1 MQTGILPDQQER
13 SAVSSLFLVPHGVDR
28 EAEGRRLAAPLLAS
42 DQHGEGLVLRGVH
55 PDLIELSPPTG
66 KQKIGIAQVR
76 EVIRDGQFAPTQ
88 ASHKICLLPTAEAL
102 TPEAANA
109 LLKVL
114 EEPPR
119 GLVFLLLAEHSSD
132 ILPTILSRSR
142 IVRLT
147 PPSQEEILAKLTAV
161 GYGEEEGRYLL
172 ALVHNDEELR
182 DFLATH
188 EDLAALRA
196 QAEERVRGATP
207 EEWVAAVTGSDPILR
222 HAGILVAVDRFLDGD
237 VELAVVGAR
246 LLARVERAKGV
257 LFLEDLLD
265 VAFAMVRW
273 KAIFPPYEDR
283 LLASLCERVRPKVV
297 LAFCRRVEKRYQALE
312 RYAPPES
319 VFLSLFLAIGRLARA

>member
-1 MQTGILPDQQER
+1 
-13 SAVSSLFLVPHGVDR
+13 
-28 EAEGRRLAAPLLAS
+28 
-42 DQHGEGLVLRGVH
+42 
-55 PDLIELSPPTG
+55 LIELSPPTG

-88 ASHKICLLPTAEAL
+88 ASHKVCLLPVAEAL

-147 PPSQEEILAKLTAV
+147 PPSQEETLAKLTAV

-172 ALVHNDEELR
+172 ALVHNEEELQ
-182 DFLATH
+182 DFLVSH
-188 EDLAALRA
+188 EDLAALRT
-196 QAEERVRGATP
+196 QAEERAHAATP
-207 EEWVAAVTGSDPILR
+207 EEWIAAVTGSDPILR
-222 HAGILVAVDRFLDGD
+222 HAGILVGIGRFLDRD

-246 LLARVERAKGV
+246 LLARVERAKGA
-257 LFLEDLLD
+257 LFLGDLLN

-273 KAIFPPYEDR
+273 EAIPPPYEDR
-283 LLASLCERVRPKVV
+283 LLASLCERVHPEAV
-297 LAFCRRVEKRYQALE
+297 LAFCRRLEERYQAFE

-319 VFLSLFLAIGRLARA
+319 VFLSLFLAIGRLTHA

>member
-1 MQTGILPDQQER
+1 GVLPDQQER

-28 EAEGRRLAAPLLAS
+28 EAEGRLLAAPLLGS
-42 DQHGEGLVLRGVH
+42 DQQGEGLVLRGVH

-76 EVIRDGQFAPTQ
+76 EVIRDGQFASTQ
-88 ASHKICLLPTAEAL
+88 APHKVCLLPTAEAL

-132 ILPTILSRSR
+132 ILPTLLSRSR

-147 PPSQEEILAKLTAV
+147 PPSQEDSLAKLTAT

-172 ALVHNDEELR
+172 ALTRNEEELR
-182 DFLATH
+182 GFLSSRV
-188 EDLAALRA
+188 DLAALRV
-196 QAEERVRGATP
+196 QAEEKARAASP
-207 EEWVAAVTGSDPILR
+207 AEWVAAVTGSDPIFR

-237 VELAVVGAR
+237 VGLAVGGAR
-246 LLARVERAKGV
+246 RLARVERAKGA
-257 LFLEDLLD
+257 LFLGDLLN
-265 VAFAMVRW
+265 VAFAMARW
-273 KAIFPPYEDR
+273 GAIYYPPYEDR
-283 LLASLCERVRPKVV
+283 SLASLCERVRPEAV
-297 LAFCRRVEKRYQALE
+297 LAFCRRLEERYQALE

-319 VFLSLFLAIGRLARA
+319 VFLSLFLAIRRLARA